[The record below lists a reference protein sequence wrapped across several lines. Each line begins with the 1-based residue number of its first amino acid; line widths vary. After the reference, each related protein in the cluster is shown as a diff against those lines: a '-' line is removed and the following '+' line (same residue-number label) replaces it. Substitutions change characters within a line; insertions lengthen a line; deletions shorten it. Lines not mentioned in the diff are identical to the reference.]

1 MKAVINVRG
10 ELFLERR
17 GRMDT
22 VLCPYKHEPPPFKGG
37 SWPCGDWCA
46 LFGEPVQSMGMVGE
60 EWVPI
65 NEHSLALC
73 NNRHIHG
80 EIIDQREGGE

>member
-1 MKAVINVRG
+1 MKAVIDTQG
-10 ELFLERR
+10 LLALERHGKMADMFCPVSSR
-17 GRMDT
+17 GGYDM
-22 VLCPYKHEPPPFKGG
+22 LCH
-37 SWPCGDWCA
+37 CGDWCA

-65 NEHSLALC
+65 NEFSLALC

-80 EIIDQREGGE
+80 EIIDQRETA